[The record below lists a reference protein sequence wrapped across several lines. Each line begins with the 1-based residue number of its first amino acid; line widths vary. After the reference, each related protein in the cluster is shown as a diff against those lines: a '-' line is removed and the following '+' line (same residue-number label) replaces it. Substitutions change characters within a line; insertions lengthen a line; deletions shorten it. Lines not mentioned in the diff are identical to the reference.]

1 MREASISLL
10 ISLDLDLSR
19 SRSLSISLDRS
30 LSIDL
35 SRSRLHLDRLSRGQL
50 GEQQRQVGAGAH
62 ADLLHAQPA
71 RPVRGERVVRQQQR
85 AHALVGERVAAHV
98 ERIEHLGDIG
108 ER

>member
-1 MREASISLL
+1 MSI
-10 ISLDLDLSR
+10 
-19 SRSLSISLDRS
+19 
-30 LSIDL
+30 SIDL

-50 GEQQRQVGAGAH
+50 GEQQGQVGAGAH

-71 RPVRGERVVRQQQR
+71 RPVRGECVVRQQQR